1 MSFPLAK
8 RTYASESQGW
18 AGVGVDGA
26 KPGGSRPAGEDA
38 PWPRGTPPA
47 GPPPSAGRRPACAA
61 AGPRTPSGA
70 GELCASLTSFPP
82 AESGGRGFQSGSGE
96 SDLRWLNRLSLNT
109 NLGFERGL
117 YLRDVIK

>member
-1 MSFPLAK
+1 MQVRVRAGLGL
-8 RTYASESQGW
+8 GW
-18 AGVGVDGA
+18 MGPSRVGA
-26 KPGGSRPAGEDA
+26 ARPGEDA

-47 GPPPSAGRRPACAA
+47 GLPPSAGRRPACAA

-70 GELCASLTSFPP
+70 GELCASPTSFPP
-82 AESGGRGFQSGSGE
+82 AESGGRGFRSGSGE